1 MNWVHL
7 HLALNHVPVLGTFF
21 VGLLL
26 VAALIRNSDE
36 LKRCSLIGFVALA
49 LVSIPIKF
57 TGDFANEKL
66 AGASWLAED
75 RVTVHEQAA
84 DQATT
89 GMFLLGL
96 AAAFA
101 LWQSRGSRPIAQ
113 ATLWTV
119 LLLSLVTFLLMIR
132 TANLG
137 GEIRH
142 EEIRQ
147 SGVSPACENL
157 HLAWQAGCTPL
168 KMVGNLG
175 LPELEREAQGA
186 RREAQAHGV
195 IGFLSVPL

>member
-26 VAALIRNSDE
+26 VAPLVRNSEE

-75 RVTVHEQAA
+75 RVTVQEQAA
-84 DQATT
+84 EQATT

-101 LWQSRGSRPIAQ
+101 LWQGRGSRPIAQ

-119 LLLSLVTFLLMIR
+119 LLLSLLTFLLMIR

-147 SGVSPACENL
+147 SGVSPACEKL
-157 HLAWQAGCTPL
+157 HLPWQ
-168 KMVGNLG
+168 
-175 LPELEREAQGA
+175 
-186 RREAQAHGV
+186 
-195 IGFLSVPL
+195 S

>member
-7 HLALNHVPVLGTFF
+7 HLALNHVPVLGTLF

-26 VAALIRNSDE
+26 VAALIRNSEE

-66 AGASWLAED
+66 VGDSWLVAE
-75 RVTVHEQAA
+75 RVTAHEQAA

-101 LWQSRGSRPIAQ
+101 LWQGRGSRPIAQ

-157 HLAWQAGCTPL
+157 HLPWQ
-168 KMVGNLG
+168 
-175 LPELEREAQGA
+175 
-186 RREAQAHGV
+186 
-195 IGFLSVPL
+195 S

>member
-1 MNWVHL
+1 MASPRQSDGGGDGRRREGFEMNWAHL
-7 HLALNHVPVLGTFF
+7 HLALNHVPVLGTLF
-21 VGLLL
+21 VSLLL
-26 VAALIRNSDE
+26 GAALIRNSEE
-36 LKRCSLIGFVALA
+36 LKRCSLIGFVVLA

-66 AGASWLAED
+66 ASASWLEAE
-75 RVTVHEQAA
+75 RVIVHEQAA

-101 LWQSRGSRPIAQ
+101 LWQGRGSRPIAQ

-147 SGVSPACENL
+147 SGVIPACEKL
-157 HLAWQAGCTPL
+157 HLPWQ
-168 KMVGNLG
+168 
-175 LPELEREAQGA
+175 
-186 RREAQAHGV
+186 
-195 IGFLSVPL
+195 S

>member
-1 MNWVHL
+1 MVAFTGLRMNWVHL

-21 VGLLL
+21 VGMLLG
-26 VAALIRNSDE
+26 AALIRNSDE

-57 TGDFANEKL
+57 TGDFANERL
-66 AGASWLAED
+66 VGTSWLEAD
-75 RVTVHEQAA
+75 RVVVHEQAA

-96 AAAFA
+96 VAAFA
-101 LWQSRGSRPIAQ
+101 LWQGRGSRPIAQ
-113 ATLWTV
+113 ATLWAV
-119 LLLSLVTFLLMIR
+119 LVVSLVTFFLMIR

-147 SGVSPACENL
+147 SDIRPSCENL
-157 HLAWQAGCTPL
+157 HLPL
-168 KMVGNLG
+168 
-175 LPELEREAQGA
+175 Q
-186 RREAQAHGV
+186 
-195 IGFLSVPL
+195 S

>member
-1 MNWVHL
+1 MVVDLPTEFAAGTAVIFTGLRMNWVHL

-26 VAALIRNSDE
+26 GVGLIRNSEE

-66 AGASWLAED
+66 VGTSWLEVD
-75 RVTVHEQAA
+75 RVIVHEQAA

-96 AAAFA
+96 AAVFA
-101 LWQSRGSRPIAQ
+101 LWQGRASRPIRKVL
-113 ATLWTV
+113 LWTV
-119 LLLSLVTFLLMIR
+119 LLLSLITFSMMLR
-132 TANLG
+132 TASLG

-147 SGVSPACENL
+147 SSVSPSC
-157 HLAWQAGCTPL
+157 
-168 KMVGNLG
+168 
-175 LPELEREAQGA
+175 
-186 RREAQAHGV
+186 
-195 IGFLSVPL
+195 

>member
-1 MNWVHL
+1 MASPRQSDGGGDGRRREGFEMNWAHL
-7 HLALNHVPVLGTFF
+7 HLALNHVPVLGTLF
-21 VGLLL
+21 VSLLL
-26 VAALIRNSDE
+26 GAALIRNSEE
-36 LKRCSLIGFVALA
+36 LKRCSLIGFVVLA

-66 AGASWLAED
+66 AEASWLAAE
-75 RVTVHEQAA
+75 RVVVHEQAA

-101 LWQSRGSRPIAQ
+101 LWQGRGKPIRQ
-113 ATLWTV
+113 VTLWAV
-119 LLLSLVTFLLMIR
+119 LLLTLATFYLMAR

-147 SGVSPACENL
+147 SGMSPSDENPP
-157 HLAWQAGCTPL
+157 TPC
-168 KMVGNLG
+168 
-175 LPELEREAQGA
+175 R
-186 RREAQAHGV
+186 
-195 IGFLSVPL
+195 F